1 MKKILSIVL
10 LATML
15 FSMFAIPVS
24 ATSSTLKGDYQVINA
39 AGVNVRKTASTS
51 GTILRQ
57 VSYGYEFRASVIY
70 GVQNNWVK
78 SNTAEEYF
86 SRSYVLD
93 YNSPPPHEKRKVSIS
108 SGNLS
113 VREGPSSNA
122 AQIASFANGANITV
136 SGKTAQTSNG
146 HYWELVL
153 INGRAGWVASTYLV
167 NR

>member
-78 SNTAEEYF
+78 SNTCLLYT
-86 SRSYVLD
+86 SRCV
-93 YNSPPPHEKRKVSIS
+93 
-108 SGNLS
+108 
-113 VREGPSSNA
+113 
-122 AQIASFANGANITV
+122 
-136 SGKTAQTSNG
+136 
-146 HYWELVL
+146 
-153 INGRAGWVASTYLV
+153 
-167 NR
+167 